1 MIQLN
6 LLKGGDLMGIYYNDK
21 NVCFRIRVSF
31 ENQNIMKRHTKDTF
45 SPLFQLKQNEYY
57 SLKFKYKNFVCSHLK
72 TKREFLYKDIQSVEM
87 FEDGIILYLKEGLY
101 ISISVENSEKH
112 NTELYDIATF
122 LKRRCR
128 WRFSVNT
135 PIFYPEEDIDAR
147 YKSDKQPLLQLS
159 FSLTDREL
167 KQLLWYDYLFSEKM
181 IVFIIAA
188 IAFVLMAAVLW
199 NAWLLIVAVAIT
211 VFCLVLS
218 KFSFFDTL
226 DGYIKNHQG
235 ILQMLIFE
243 DLLVVRVRHTDLE
256 LEYDSMR
263 RKKTVFGLWR
273 LKCSDFFTLILPNRI
288 VNENSAFFEMLYAK
302 IK

>member
-1 MIQLN
+1 
-6 LLKGGDLMGIYYNDK
+6 MGIYYNDK
-21 NVCFRIRVSF
+21 KVCFRIRVSF
-31 ENQNIMKRHTKDTF
+31 ENQNIMKRHTNDAF
-45 SPLFQLKQNEYY
+45 PPLFQLKQNEYY
-57 SLKFKYKNFVCSHLK
+57 SLKFTYKNFVCSHLK
-72 TKREFLYKDIQSVEM
+72 TKREFLYKEIQHVDM

-112 NTELYDIATF
+112 NTELYDIVTF

-128 WRFSVNT
+128 WSFSVNA
-135 PIFYPEEDIDAR
+135 PISYPEEDIDER
-147 YKSDKQPLLQLS
+147 YKSDKQPLWQIS

-167 KQLLWYDYLFSEKM
+167 HQLLWYDYLFHKRM

-188 IAFVLMAAVLW
+188 IVFLFRAAVLW
-199 NAWLLIVAVAIT
+199 DVWLLIAAVAIA

-218 KFSFFDTL
+218 KYTFFDIL

-235 ILQMLIFE
+235 ILQMLIFDE
-243 DLLVVRVRHTDLE
+243 LLVVRLRHTDLE

-263 RKKTVFGLWR
+263 HETSIFGLWR

-288 VNENSAFFEMLYAK
+288 VNENSAFFDMLYAK
-302 IK
+302 MK

>member
-1 MIQLN
+1 
-6 LLKGGDLMGIYYNDK
+6 MGVYYNDK

-31 ENQNIMKRHTKDTF
+31 ENQNIMKRHTKDAF

-112 NTELYDIATF
+112 NTELYDIVSF

-128 WRFSVNT
+128 WRFSINA
-135 PIFYPEEDIDAR
+135 PISYPEVESDDR
-147 YKSDKQPLLQLS
+147 YKTDKEPLSQMS
-159 FSLTDREL
+159 FSLADAEI
-167 KQLLWYDYLFSEKM
+167 KQLLWYDYLFSERM
-181 IVFIIAA
+181 IVFIVA
-188 IAFVLMAAVLW
+188 ITAFLLMAAVLW
-199 NAWLLIVAVAIT
+199 NAWLLFVAGFFAILC
-211 VFCLVLS
+211 FALS

-243 DLLVVRVRHTDLE
+243 DLLVVRLRHTDLE

>member
-1 MIQLN
+1 MIQLE
-6 LLKGGDLMGIYYNDK
+6 LLKGGDLMGVYYNDK

-57 SLKFKYKNFVCSHLK
+57 SLKFTYKDFVCSHLK
-72 TKREFLYKDIQSVEM
+72 TKKEFLYKDIQSVEM
-87 FEDGIILYLKEGLY
+87 FEDGIILYLKEALY
-101 ISISVENSEKH
+101 ISISIENSEKH
-112 NTELYDIATF
+112 NTELYDIVTF

-128 WRFSVNT
+128 WRFLVNA
-135 PIFYPEEDIDAR
+135 PISYPEEDVDER
-147 YKSDKQPLLQLS
+147 YKSDKRPLYQIS

-167 KQLLWYDYLFSEKM
+167 KQLLWYDYLFCERM

-188 IAFVLMAAVLW
+188 IVFLLMAAVLW
-199 NAWLLIVAVAIT
+199 NVWLLIVTVAIT

-218 KFSFFDTL
+218 KFYLETL

-243 DLLVVRVRHTDLE
+243 DLLVVRLRHTDLE

-263 RKKTVFGLWR
+263 RKKSVFCLWR

>member
-1 MIQLN
+1 
-6 LLKGGDLMGIYYNDK
+6 MGVYYNDK

-31 ENQNIMKRHTKDTF
+31 ENQNIMKRHTKDAF

-57 SLKFKYKNFVCSHLK
+57 SLKFKYKNFVCSYLK

-128 WRFSVNT
+128 RRFSVNT

-147 YKSDKQPLLQLS
+147 YKSDKQPLLQIS

-167 KQLLWYDYLFSEKM
+167 KQLLWYHCLQFQSLD
-181 IVFIIAA
+181 
-188 IAFVLMAAVLW
+188 FV
-199 NAWLLIVAVAIT
+199 
-211 VFCLVLS
+211 C
-218 KFSFFDTL
+218 
-226 DGYIKNHQG
+226 
-235 ILQMLIFE
+235 
-243 DLLVVRVRHTDLE
+243 
-256 LEYDSMR
+256 
-263 RKKTVFGLWR
+263 
-273 LKCSDFFTLILPNRI
+273 CS
-288 VNENSAFFEMLYAK
+288 SA
-302 IK
+302 

>member
-1 MIQLN
+1 
-6 LLKGGDLMGIYYNDK
+6 MGVYYNDK

-31 ENQNIMKRHTKDTF
+31 ENQNIMKRHTKDAF

-128 WRFSVNT
+128 WRFPVNT
-135 PIFYPEEDIDAR
+135 PIFYPEEDIDSR
-147 YKSDKQPLLQLS
+147 YKSDKQPLLQIS

-167 KQLLWYDYLFSEKM
+167 KQLLWYDYLFSERM
-181 IVFIIAA
+181 IVLIIAA

-199 NAWLLIVAVAIT
+199 NVWLLVVAIGIA
-211 VFCLVLS
+211 VFCVVLS
-218 KFSFFDTL
+218 KFSFFDML
-226 DGYIKNHQG
+226 DRYIKNHQG

-243 DLLVVRVRHTDLE
+243 DLLVVRLRHTDLE

-288 VNENSAFFEMLYAK
+288 VNENSAFFEMLYSK

>member
-1 MIQLN
+1 
-6 LLKGGDLMGIYYNDK
+6 MGVYYNDK

-45 SPLFQLKQNEYY
+45 SPLFQLKQKEYY
-57 SLKFKYKNFVCSHLK
+57 SLKFTYKNFVCSHLK
-72 TKREFLYKDIQSVEM
+72 TKREFLYKDIQRVEM
-87 FEDGIILYLKEGLY
+87 FEDGIILHLKEGLY

-112 NTELYDIATF
+112 NSELYDIVTF

-128 WRFSVNT
+128 WRFFGKA
-135 PIFYPEEDIDAR
+135 PISYPEEDIDEG
-147 YKSDKQPLLQLS
+147 YKSDKQPLWQIS

-167 KQLLWYDYLFSEKM
+167 NQLLWYDYLFSERM

-188 IAFVLMAAVLW
+188 IAFLLMAVVFW
-199 NAWLLIVAVAIT
+199 NVWLLIVAAAII

-235 ILQMLIFE
+235 ILQMLIFDE
-243 DLLVVRVRHTDLE
+243 LLVVRLRHTDLE

-263 RKKTVFGLWR
+263 LKKSAFGLWR
-273 LKCSDFFTLILPNRI
+273 LKCNDFFTLILPNRI
-288 VNENSAFFEMLYAK
+288 VNENSAFFDMLYAK

>member
-1 MIQLN
+1 
-6 LLKGGDLMGIYYNDK
+6 LMGLYYNDK

-31 ENQNIMKRHTKDTF
+31 ENQNIMKRHTQDTF
-45 SPLFQLKQNEYY
+45 LPLFQLKQNEYY
-57 SLKFKYKNFVCSHLK
+57 SLKFEYKSFTCSYSK
-72 TKREFLYKDIQSVEM
+72 TKREFSYKDIQRVEM
-87 FEDGIILYLKEGLY
+87 FDNGIILCLKESLY
-101 ISISVENSEKH
+101 ISISVGNSEKH
-112 NTELYDIATF
+112 NTELYDIVTF

-128 WRFSVNT
+128 WRFSVNA
-135 PIFYPEEDIDAR
+135 PISYPEEETDER
-147 YKSDKQPLLQLS
+147 YKSDKQPLWQIS

-167 KQLLWYDYLFSEKM
+167 KQLLWYDYLFSERM

-199 NAWLLIVAVAIT
+199 NVWLLVVAIGIA
-211 VFCLVLS
+211 VFCVVLS

-226 DGYIKNHQG
+226 DGYIKNHHG

-243 DLLVVRVRHTDLE
+243 DLLVVRLRHTDLE

-288 VNENSAFFEMLYAK
+288 VNENCAFFEMLYSK

>member
-1 MIQLN
+1 
-6 LLKGGDLMGIYYNDK
+6 MGIYYNDK

-57 SLKFKYKNFVCSHLK
+57 SLKFTYKNFVCSHLK

-87 FEDGIILYLKEGLY
+87 FEDGIILCLKEGLY

-112 NTELYDIATF
+112 NTELYDIVTF

-128 WRFSVNT
+128 WRFSVNA
-135 PIFYPEEDIDAR
+135 PISYPEEDIDER
-147 YKSDKQPLLQLS
+147 YKSDKQPLWQIS
-159 FSLTDREL
+159 FSFTDREL
-167 KQLLWYDYLFSEKM
+167 KQLLWYDYLFSERM

-199 NAWLLIVAVAIT
+199 NVWLLFVAGFFAILC
-211 VFCLVLS
+211 FALS

-243 DLLVVRVRHTDLE
+243 DLLVVRLRHTDLE

-263 RKKTVFGLWR
+263 LTNRYF
-273 LKCSDFFTLILPNRI
+273 ILYPRN
-288 VNENSAFFEMLYAK
+288 F
-302 IK
+302 